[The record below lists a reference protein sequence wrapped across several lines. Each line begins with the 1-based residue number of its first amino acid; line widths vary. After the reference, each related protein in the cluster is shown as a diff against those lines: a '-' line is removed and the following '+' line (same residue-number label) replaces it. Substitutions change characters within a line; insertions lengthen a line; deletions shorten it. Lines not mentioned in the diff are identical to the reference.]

1 MIETNV
7 SYAVPFPERPSLVN
21 EVRVVLSIIQRHLRL
36 ILALIPLGLFA
47 GYAGSYLMTPIYQAV
62 AQISLDPRRVAI
74 AQPVNAQTQ
83 RRDEPMIDSGRADTE
98 AETLKSESVLR
109 AVVIQLDLQNNPE
122 FTDPPKGLVARVKSL
137 FSSSEPEQDEESRIP
152 DTMTAVSKGLKVERV
167 DKSYS
172 FTITYESRDPELAA
186 RVANAFADVYI
197 KKQLDA
203 EYEVTRQAVSWLK
216 MRTDQLSQQML
227 TAERAASEY
236 QGQAKI
242 ARSDGKLVDE
252 QQLQNLSLQLADATS
267 QRAQAKARYDQV
279 TRFSLES
286 GGELSVT
293 DAFQN
298 SVISKLRTQYLDV
311 LNKAGALA
319 SRYGETHAAVIKLR
333 ADAKAMED
341 SIRRELLRYKETYK
355 NEYEVAAAREESI
368 RTNLDEQFRRAT
380 ATGEAQV
387 KLNAMEAQ
395 AKALRASY
403 DAFMQRYNDA
413 LQRQSFPVSEARV
426 IGAAVPPTAPAKPK
440 RILFAAAGTLLG
452 LIGGLGGAFVIELM
466 YRRIHTRAEAEAA
479 SGVECLGYLPEIPK
493 NGRLSKSGERRMPLD
508 YVVRN
513 PFTIA
518 AETLRTVRTTIDSR
532 NSPGGCPIVGVIS
545 CVPDEGKTTISSN
558 LAFLLAQNDRRVLL
572 IDGDMRNPSL
582 SNAIAPTRNADTPDR
597 EATPSSALTLVRR
610 PDLPFDFIPALT
622 SSRPEFANF
631 QEANGGTRDSALVTG
646 LESEYFRRLIEVA
659 RSQYDY
665 VVVDLPPVVPLSDVR
680 AVSSSI
686 TNFLLVLAYG
696 KSEPNIVG
704 DALESIPGIYEKLV
718 GSVINMAE
726 MKALPR
732 YGERV
737 TTYYSSKYF
746 SH

>member
-21 EVRVVLSIIQRHLRL
+21 EVRAVLSIIRRHLRL
-36 ILALIPLGLFA
+36 ILALLPLGLFI
-47 GYAGSYLMTPIYQAV
+47 GYTGSYLMTPSYQAV

-83 RRDEPMIDSGRADTE
+83 RRDEPLIDSGRADTE
-98 AETLKSESVLR
+98 AETLRSESVVR

-122 FTDPPKGLVARVKSL
+122 FTDPPRGLVTRLKSL
-137 FSSSEPEQDEESRIP
+137 FATDDTKPDEESRIP
-152 DTMTAVSKGLKVERV
+152 DTMAAVSKGLKVERV

-172 FTITYESRDPELAA
+172 FTIAYEARDPNLAA
-186 RVANAFADVYI
+186 QIANAFAEMYI
-197 KKQLDA
+197 KKQLDSD
-203 EYEVTRQAVSWLK
+203 YEVTRQAVSWLK
-216 MRTDQLSQQML
+216 MRTDQLSEQML
-227 TAERAASEY
+227 AAERAASDY
-236 QGQAKI
+236 QSKARI

-267 QRAQAKARYDQV
+267 QRAQAKARYEQAA
-279 TRFSLES
+279 RFSLGS
-286 GGELSVT
+286 GGELAVSE
-293 DAFQN
+293 AFQN
-298 SVISKLRTQYLDV
+298 TVVSKLRTQYLDF

-319 SRYGETHAAVIKLR
+319 ARYGETHAAVIKLR

-341 SIRRELLRYKETYK
+341 SIRRELLRYQESYK

-368 RTNLDEQFRRAT
+368 RSSLDEQFRRAS
-380 ATGEAQV
+380 ATGDAQV

-395 AKALRASY
+395 AKALRVSY

-413 LQRQSFPVSEARV
+413 LQRQTFPISEARI

-440 RILFAAAGTLLG
+440 RMLFAAAGAIIG
-452 LIGGLGGAFVIELM
+452 LFGGLGSAFVIELM
-466 YRRIHTRAEAEAA
+466 HRRIYTRAEAEAA
-479 SGVECLGYLPEIPK
+479 SGVECLGYLPELQKGSGPS
-493 NGRLSKSGERRMPLD
+493 RSGERRMPLD

-518 AETLRTVRTTIDSR
+518 AETFRTIRTTIDSQ
-532 NSPGGCPIVGVIS
+532 NSGDDCPVVGVIS
-545 CVPDEGKTTISSN
+545 CVPDEGKTTVAAN

-582 SNAIAPTRNADTPDR
+582 SNAIAPSRDSDMLTR
-597 EATPSSALTLVRR
+597 ATKPASALTLVRR

-622 SSRPEFANF
+622 SSRPEFAAF
-631 QEANGGTRDSALVTG
+631 HQGAGSAQDSVPVTS
-646 LESEYFRRLIEVA
+646 LESEYFRGLVEVA
-659 RSQYDY
+659 SAHYDY
-665 VVVDLPPVVPLSDVR
+665 IVVDLPPVVPLSDVR

-686 TNFLLVLAYG
+686 TSFLLVLAYG
-696 KSEPNIVG
+696 KSEPGIVS
-704 DALESIPGIYEKLV
+704 DALSSIPGIYEKLL